1 MDISEVKQNLNK
13 TVYYKFSPTEK
24 PTPFIFNAYIYRVN
38 PKNRTERLHQA
49 ELLDIKNSDCNNGS
63 LIIAKL
69 DDIIVE

>member
-38 PKNRTERLHQA
+38 PKNRKERLHQA
-49 ELLDIKNSDCNNGS
+49 ELLDTNSNSNNGTV
-63 LIIAKL
+63 
-69 DDIIVE
+69 IIVNLDNVIVK